1 MALSKRFGQTF
12 IVLIPL
18 LGLVSTEPAGAQ

>member
-1 MALSKRFGQTF
+1 MTSSKRFGLTF

-18 LGLVSTEPAGAQ
+18 LALVSTDPAGAQ